1 MCIITTMKK
10 DLSLFA
16 KRLREARKNARIS
29 QLELGEGIGVSDKSI
44 SAYEQGRAEP
54 PFQKLK
60 KIAEITKQSLN
71 FFTDQDIAQTM
82 LEKKVEALE
91 KELAEVKKLLKTQ

>member
-1 MCIITTMKK
+1 MKK

-16 KRLREARKNARIS
+16 KRLREARKKARIS

-60 KIAEITKQSLN
+60 KIAEITRQPITFFSGQDDHQSLE
-71 FFTDQDIAQTM
+71 A
-82 LEKKVEALE
+82 KVTKLE
-91 KELAEVKKLLKTQ
+91 KELAQLKEMIKSQNKLTES

>member
-1 MCIITTMKK
+1 MKK

-16 KRLREARKNARIS
+16 RRLREARKNAHIS
-29 QLELGEGIGVSDKSI
+29 QLELGEKVGVSDKSI

-60 KIAEITKQSLN
+60 KIAELTNQSIT
-71 FFTDQDIAQTM
+71 FFTEQNTTTSSLEAKIA
-82 LEKKVEALE
+82 VLE
-91 KELAEVKKLLKTQ
+91 KELAEVKELLKTKT

>member
-1 MCIITTMKK
+1 MKK
-10 DLSLFA
+10 DLPLFA
-16 KRLREARKNARIS
+16 RRLREARKNARIS

-71 FFTDQDIAQTM
+71 FFTEQDITQTT
-82 LEKKVEALE
+82 LELKVAALE
-91 KELAEVKKLLKTQ
+91 KELAEVKKMIKKA

>member
-1 MCIITTMKK
+1 MKK

-16 KRLREARKNARIS
+16 RRLREARKKAHIS
-29 QLELGEGIGVSDKSI
+29 QLELGEKVGVSDKSI

-60 KIAEITKQSLN
+60 KIAELTNQSIT
-71 FFTDQDIAQTM
+71 FFTEQNTSSSDLEAKIA
-82 LEKKVEALE
+82 VLE
-91 KELAEVKKLLKTQ
+91 KELAEVKEMLKAKA